1 MGKFWINI
9 RGRTGV
15 GHVVERAYCAGIL
28 FWQAGYPQWAFLVLF
43 AVLWLFAGVCLAND
57 RFNEES
63 GLILARVLDENM
75 DQVQERIHRLQEQL
89 AAINASREFAE
100 PSARQAGAAA

>member
-1 MGKFWINI
+1 MGKFWIQHPWK
-9 RGRTGV
+9 GGLVLATLLSALTV
-15 GHVVERAYCAGIL
+15 LASL

-89 AAINASREFAE
+89 AAINASRAFAE
-100 PSARQAGAAA
+100 AGSGA